1 MSGEFL
7 LGYEAGTTDYGLC
20 RVLKKLGYNCVIM
33 APTTIRK
40 ASGDKVKTDRKDAR
54 LLSMTLASDGY
65 RKVYLPDPSD
75 ESTKEFT
82 RTRNTLKGH
91 LKKAKQNLLSFLL
104 RVGMKGKGI
113 AVLFEVMVRNDLEEG
128 TLIKV
133 PVAFSAKKEFYLTY
147 RKDSWLSE
155 EENYILTLCRKSA
168 REWKDSSDNQTVWEE

>member
-1 MSGEFL
+1 M
-7 LGYEAGTTDYGLC
+7 
-20 RVLKKLGYNCVIM
+20 KKHGYNCVIM

-91 LKKAKQNLLSFLL
+91 LKKAKIIFVMLYNSMLKSMLLSLMIMEEMKVLVSLL
-104 RVGMKGKGI
+104 K
-113 AVLFEVMVRNDLEEG
+113 L
-128 TLIKV
+128 
-133 PVAFSAKKEFYLTY
+133 Y
-147 RKDSWLSE
+147 
-155 EENYILTLCRKSA
+155 
-168 REWKDSSDNQTVWEE
+168 